1 MNLSDLRGLDP
12 NDIGNWP
19 PLAKVLVIFF
29 LCALLLGGGYWLDTR
44 QQFETLDQARQKERE
59 LKQVLDGKWAKAAN
73 LEAYKK
79 QMKEMK
85 ETFSMLLRQLSN
97 KTEVAELLVDISQ
110 TGLATGLEFELFKP
124 AAEVPKEFY
133 SENPIQMRVEGSY
146 HEFGQ
151 FASGVSALPRIVTLH
166 DFSIAPMGKQG
177 KDKQGKDKQD
187 LLAMDITAKTYRYIE
202 GEEESLPE
210 KTGQDKTGP
219 GDRSA
224 TATKTKEIK

>member
-19 PLAKVLVIFF
+19 PLAKGAVIFS

-44 QQFETLDQARQKERE
+44 QQFETLEQTRQKERE

-79 QMKEMK
+79 QMKEIK
-85 ETFSMLLRQLSN
+85 ETFGMLLRQLSN

-124 AAEVPKEFY
+124 EAEILKEFY
-133 SENPIQMRVEGSY
+133 AENPIQMRVEGSY

-166 DFSIAPMGKQG
+166 DFSIAPLGKQG
-177 KDKQGKDKQD
+177 KDKEN
-187 LLAMDITAKTYRYIE
+187 LLAMDITAKTYRYVE
-202 GEEESLPE
+202 GEE
-210 KTGQDKTGP
+210 
-219 GDRSA
+219 
-224 TATKTKEIK
+224 TK